1 MTANAK
7 EYTFTASGMS
17 RMSGKITRARAPFA
31 SNGNDDY
38 DVPPSAAARVA
49 RAHREHATPE
59 LLPPSP
65 GEVLRG
71 ILDRHELTQ
80 DALAAAMGVSR
91 YSINQLVNDRR
102 GVTAE
107 MALRMATALRTS
119 AEFWLN
125 LQRNV
130 DLALAQKTLVTAL
143 MDIHPVI
150 PGTGSES

>member
-1 MTANAK
+1 
-7 EYTFTASGMS
+7 
-17 RMSGKITRARAPFA
+17 
-31 SNGNDDY
+31 DY